1 MYHVRCP
8 GPGLSADV
16 IQGFLLGGL
25 YALLG
30 IGMTII
36 MGVMKII
43 NLAHGELMMVAM
55 YIAFVLFSAFHID
68 PYLSVVVAAPALF
81 LLGIAIQKFLINPVL
96 KVDSILPE
104 NQVILT
110 VGIGMVLAN
119 IATIIFKSDYRQ
131 TPVDYWTKAWYLSD
145 IWRTTPVEL
154 SLSLPWTVSFVIAV
168 LITVALWF
176 FLTKTDMGKSI
187 RATAQDPDAA
197 TLMGVNV
204 QRMRMITFGLGS
216 ALVGAAGCLF
226 IPIYYIYP
234 DIGGQFTLI
243 AFVITI
249 LGGLGIDR
257 RRNHRRPDPGPLRVA
272 HRNVYRHGLGA
283 GRPVYDFRR
292 CADLPSRRSGIAV
305 QDKEVRKMRE
315 SIRSG

>member
-1 MYHVRCP
+1 M
-8 GPGLSADV
+8 SAIQLQV
-16 IQGFLLGGL
+16 LLQTIIQGFLLGGL

-30 IGMTII
+30 IGMTLI

-68 PYLSVVVAAPALF
+68 PYLSVLVAAPALF
-81 LLGIAIQKFLINPVL
+81 LLGAAIQKFLIDPVL

-119 IATIIFKSDYRQ
+119 VATMIFKSDYRQ
-131 TPVDYWTKAWYLSD
+131 TPVDYATTAWYLTDLWKTSP
-145 IWRTTPVEL
+145 IEL
-154 SLSLPWTVSFVIAV
+154 SLSLPWTVSFVFAV
-168 LITVALWF
+168 LITAGLWF

-187 RATAQDPDAA
+187 RATSQDRDAA
-197 TLMGVNV
+197 LLMGVNV
-204 QRMRMITFGLGS
+204 DRMRMITFGLGS

-249 LGGLGIDR
+249 LGGLGSTVGAIIGGLILGLFESLTATYLGMGWAPVGR
-257 RRNHRRPDPGPLRVA
+257 FVIFVGALIFLPGGVA
-272 HRNVYRHGLGA
+272 SLLKA
-283 GRPVYDFRR
+283 KKF
-292 CADLPSRRSGIAV
+292 
-305 QDKEVRKMRE
+305 K
-315 SIRSG
+315 

>member
-1 MYHVRCP
+1 MSSVQ
-8 GPGLSADV
+8 LQV
-16 IQGFLLGGL
+16 FLQTIIQGFLLGGL

-81 LLGIAIQKFLINPVL
+81 LLGMGIQKYLINPVL

-119 IATIIFKSDYRQ
+119 VATIIFKSDYRQ
-131 TPVDYWTKAWYLSD
+131 TPVDYGTTAWYLSD
-145 IWRTTPVEL
+145 YWRATPVDL

-168 LITVALWF
+168 LITGGLWF
-176 FLTKTDMGKSI
+176 FLTRTDMGKSI

-204 QRMRMITFGLGS
+204 QRLRMITFGLGS
-216 ALVGAAGCLF
+216 SLVGAAGCLF

-249 LGGLGIDR
+249 LGGLGSTVGAIIGGLLLGIFESLTATYIGMGWAPVGR
-257 RRNHRRPDPGPLRVA
+257 FMIFVAALIFLPGGVA
-272 HRNVYRHGLGA
+272 SL
-283 GRPVYDFRR
+283 
-292 CADLPSRRSGIAV
+292 L
-305 QDKEVRKMRE
+305 KTRKF
-315 SIRSG
+315 GK

>member
-1 MYHVRCP
+1 MSSVQ
-8 GPGLSADV
+8 LQV
-16 IQGFLLGGL
+16 FLQTMIQGFLLGGL

-81 LLGIAIQKFLINPVL
+81 LLGMAIQKYLINPVL

-119 IATIIFKSDYRQ
+119 VATIIFKSDYRQ
-131 TPVDYWTKAWYLSD
+131 TPVDYGTKAWYLSD
-145 IWRTTPVEL
+145 YWRTTPVDL
-154 SLSLPWTVSFVIAV
+154 SLSLPWSVSFVIAV
-168 LITVALWF
+168 LITAGLWF
-176 FLTKTDMGKSI
+176 FLTRTDTGKSI

-204 QRMRMITFGLGS
+204 QRLRMITFGLGS

-249 LGGLGIDR
+249 LGGLGSTVGAIIGGLMLGIFESLTATYIGMGWAPVGR
-257 RRNHRRPDPGPLRVA
+257 FMIFVAALIFLPGGVA
-272 HRNVYRHGLGA
+272 SL
-283 GRPVYDFRR
+283 
-292 CADLPSRRSGIAV
+292 L
-305 QDKEVRKMRE
+305 KTRKF
-315 SIRSG
+315 GK

>member
-1 MYHVRCP
+1 MITLQVF
-8 GPGLSADV
+8 LQTL

-55 YIAFVLFSAFHID
+55 YIAFVLFSSFHMD

-81 LLGIAIQKFLINPVL
+81 LLGMAIQKFLINPVL
-96 KVDSILPE
+96 RVDSILPE

-119 IATIIFKSDYRQ
+119 IATIIFTSDYRQ
-131 TPVDYWTKAWYLSD
+131 TPVDYSTTAWYLAD
-145 IWRTTPVEL
+145 IWKASPIDL

-168 LITVALWF
+168 LITIGLWF
-176 FLTKTDMGKSI
+176 FLTRTDMGKSI

-197 TLMGVNV
+197 ILMGINV

-249 LGGLGIDR
+249 LGGLGSTVGAIIGGLILGIFESMTATYIGMGWAPVGR
-257 RRNHRRPDPGPLRVA
+257 FVIFVAALIFLPGGVA
-272 HRNVYRHGLGA
+272 SL
-283 GRPVYDFRR
+283 
-292 CADLPSRRSGIAV
+292 L
-305 QDKEVRKMRE
+305 KTRKF
-315 SIRSG
+315 GK